1 VPRLILRLAPL
12 ESIEATPARDD
23 VLRLPDADH
32 PGSAQTEP
40 TAPIPQT
47 QPTQP
52 TDTTQST
59 PATPQREATEQ
70 SQSTAPTPSTQPAQ
84 PAQPS
89 TQSGWFAAT
98 SSLRGWSAAVAS
110 SQDACFVLDSAG
122 VVVSVSAA
130 GIDLLGSGDKVA
142 MGHHILDVID
152 LVDLES
158 GASDPEYAPRITP
171 LVVLRSPGLARSLM
185 RVRHPDGAVVTLDSS
200 SAPIH
205 DESGQVLGS
214 MTFISPIRAR

>member
-12 ESIEATPARDD
+12 ENVEPPPARNQ
-23 VLRLPDADH
+23 VVRLPDADQ
-32 PGSAQTEP
+32 PGSAQASSASARPEPTPQEP
-40 TAPIPQT
+40 TAPEPEAVTPSPQNRSIA
-47 QPTQP
+47 
-52 TDTTQST
+52 QSGWL
-59 PATPQREATEQ
+59 A
-70 SQSTAPTPSTQPAQ
+70 STAP
-84 PAQPS
+84 
-89 TQSGWFAAT
+89 
-98 SSLRGWSAAVAS
+98 LRGWSAAVAS
-110 SQDACFVLDSAG
+110 SQDACFVLDSEG

-130 GIDLLGSGDKVA
+130 GIDLLGSGDRVA

-205 DESGQVLGS
+205 DEAGQVLGS

>member
-1 VPRLILRLAPL
+1 MPRLILRLAPL
-12 ESIEATPARDD
+12 DGVEAAPGRDE
-23 VLRLPDADH
+23 VVRLPDAGH
-32 PGSAQTEP
+32 PGSAQTP
-40 TAPIPQT
+40 SSQPAP
-47 QPTQP
+47 QPPPSQ
-52 TDTTQST
+52 
-59 PATPQREATEQ
+59 Q
-70 SQSTAPTPSTQPAQ
+70 SQQSPQGPRMPQSQPNA
-84 PAQPS
+84 
-89 TQSGWFAAT
+89 QSGWFVAT
-98 SSLRGWSAAVAS
+98 APLRGWSTAVAS
-110 SQDACFVLDSAG
+110 SQDACFVLDSEG

-130 GIDLLGSGDKVA
+130 GIDLLGSGERVA

-205 DESGQVLGS
+205 DEAGQVLGS